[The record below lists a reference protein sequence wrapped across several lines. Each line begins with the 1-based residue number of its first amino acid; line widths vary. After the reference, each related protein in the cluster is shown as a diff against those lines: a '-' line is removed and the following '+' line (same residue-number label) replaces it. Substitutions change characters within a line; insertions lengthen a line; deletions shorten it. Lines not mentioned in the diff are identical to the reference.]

1 MLWLVVGIAACSILM
16 LWAKGVRS
24 QEAQTRADGTYATRY
39 VYVEDNGRV
48 RSLTA
53 NELAY
58 LNETF
63 HPADGGRPYIK
74 STYETLTP
82 DGKMS
87 GFLLRR
93 KLPNGLAVEPV

>member
-1 MLWLVVGIAACSILM
+1 MVLTKAARSRE
-16 LWAKGVRS
+16 VR
-24 QEAQTRADGTYATRY
+24 ARADGTYATRY

-48 RSLTA
+48 RSLTSD
-53 NELAY
+53 ELAY

-74 STYETLTP
+74 SNYQTLTP

-93 KLPNGLAVEPV
+93 KLPHGLAIEPV